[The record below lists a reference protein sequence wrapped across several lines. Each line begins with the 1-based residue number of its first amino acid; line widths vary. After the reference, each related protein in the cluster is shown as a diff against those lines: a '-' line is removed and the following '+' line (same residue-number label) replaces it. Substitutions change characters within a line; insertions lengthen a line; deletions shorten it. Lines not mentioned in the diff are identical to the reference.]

1 MIGTYVLGKLIQVS
15 VGTILPETIIIAS
28 FDNSYT
34 SIKRLGTKN
43 WWINELDRVKL
54 LLSGTSCK

>member
-1 MIGTYVLGKLIQVS
+1 MSAGA
-15 VGTILPETIIIAS
+15 ILPETFNIAS